1 MTELEKIKSEITQ
14 LANRVLQAETKSN
27 EDVFIFN
34 REQLL
39 EYTKKIIEHNIHEVK
54 TSIRGIRFT
63 DDIVDLELDGGSGYR
78 GGYSIRISID
88 DDGIQHCII
97 DEISDL
103 GTDEEAIGSV
113 MIDVLG
119 SIGYF
124 ATDENSVGH

>member
-1 MTELEKIKSEITQ
+1 MTELEKIKSEITK
-14 LANRVLQAETKSN
+14 LVVRVDEMETKSN

-34 REQLL
+34 KEQLL
-39 EYTKKIIEHNIHEVK
+39 EYTKKIIEHNIHELK
-54 TSIRGIRFT
+54 TLTRGMEFT
-63 DDIVDLELDGGSGYR
+63 DECVELEMNGGGGYR
-78 GGYSIRISID
+78 SGYSIEINID
-88 DDGIQHCII
+88 NDAIQHTFI
-97 DEISDL
+97 DEIDDL